1 MTDANQR
8 EFVKQL
14 LMRNRCLALATTD
27 GTTPWIAPLEYMID
41 DDLTFTV
48 FSTSDSRH
56 VRDLEKSDVVAVAV
70 YDQEQPEYG
79 SDLTAS
85 LNGVQIEAVMRK
97 VPREEYSEAIV
108 AAIDALKP
116 PMPPY
121 EVYKI
126 VPRRFYIPRIEDGVN
141 VRVEVE

>member
-1 MTDANQR
+1 MTDANDR
-8 EFVKQL
+8 DFVKQL
-14 LMRNRCLALATTD
+14 LTRNRCLVLATTD

-56 VRDLEKSDVVAVAV
+56 VRDLERSDVVAVAV
-70 YDQEQPEYG
+70 YDQEQPEY
-79 SDLTAS
+79 SSNLTAS

-97 VPREEYSEAIV
+97 VPREEYTEAIV

-121 EVYKI
+121 EVYNI